1 VEKNGDREKTE
12 GNLAIRIIKELNLEV
27 AKKEER

>member
-12 GNLAIRIIKELNLEV
+12 GNLAIRIIKALNAE
-27 AKKEER
+27 AATKEEM